1 MTVNVVLPLP
11 LDQAYTYRVPEALV
25 GAAQAGA
32 RVLVPFRNR
41 RLTGIIVGEGPAAET
56 LDFDVKAVLDVLDD
70 VPVCTEGLLDLT
82 KWIAD
87 YYVCPWGEAL
97 KAVLPAGTTVE
108 TEHRLTRTD
117 AAPDAWADHEVGRT
131 VLEDLAAHGE
141 TTLAAVRK
149 RVGPAVPLALI
160 RRMAADDVVAV
171 ETTLSDERVAPKTE
185 THLRFAP
192 AFTHTAAPER
202 PRPPHPPT
210 NPHALRRARGGSLD
224 AAAPRPHTAAA
235 VQN

>member
-1 MTVNVVLPLP
+1 VTVNVVLPLP
-11 LDQAYTYRVPEALV
+11 LDQAYTYRVPEALA

-131 VLEDLAAHGE
+131 VLETWRPTARRPSRRSASVWGPPCRSPSSAAWPPTMSWRWRRPSPTSGWPPR
-141 TTLAAVRK
+141 RK
-149 RVGPAVPLALI
+149 RTSASPP
-160 RRMAADDVVAV
+160 RFSTRTPR
-171 ETTLSDERVAPKTE
+171 TT
-185 THLRFAP
+185 
-192 AFTHTAAPER
+192 
-202 PRPPHPPT
+202 
-210 NPHALRRARGGSLD
+210 
-224 AAAPRPHTAAA
+224 
-235 VQN
+235 